1 MSQWK
6 YKLYDN
12 IHNSVCETSMPWPEN
27 GHRCRSCKSFKIFDI
42 ENKHKLTSYKQYKDW
57 FRECIYWVNQILYF
71 SLNNYKWQ
79 EKCWCIDFDVTNKS
93 HKVSIFT
100 TTSLWVMWINYIKC
114 QKSWKIYS
122 SYSVSHNFHRK
133 HLLANDLCYSLWKL

>member
-1 MSQWK
+1 MTISIIQCVRHQCH
-6 YKLYDN
+6 DQRMA
-12 IHNSVCETSMPWPEN
+12 IGVEA
-27 GHRCRSCKSFKIFDI
+27 CKSFKIFDI